1 MKTLLHFLYR
11 FVFRLITALK
21 YQNTLFTYLQN
32 VTNVDEIYFIIV
44 LMGGL
49 IT

>member
-1 MKTLLHFLYR
+1 MKT
-11 FVFRLITALK
+11 FRLFTALQ
-21 YQNTLFTYLQN
+21 YQNSLFTYLQN
-32 VTNVDEIYFIIV
+32 VTNVDKIYFIIV

>member
-1 MKTLLHFLYR
+1 MKTLLHFCTG
-11 FVFRLITALK
+11 FRLFTALQ
-21 YQNTLFTYLQN
+21 YQNNLFTYLQN
-32 VTNVDEIYFIIV
+32 VTNVDKRYFIIV